1 MRHLF
6 SLAFVRAKRSCR
18 RALLGF
24 AGITPV
30 HGLWG
35 PGIRLFRDVS
45 LAAKGWAV
53 MGCLL
58 VPLLVLVTHEVVES
72 LEELTLYE
80 EAQTSIRHWDSLRGL
95 QTVVTDLMGQRFPGN
110 KKSDL
115 TAGINSAEST
125 AFARVQESL
134 SPSTA
139 TAVQRALQTLTER
152 RKAALESLK
161 PGADFRT
168 AGGPWASSM
177 ALQAYL
183 LALAPLKQESL
194 PALKAVTERHPDM
207 AALQQGALHM
217 SSRLDLALQRL
228 ADAGIDT
235 LASEAR
241 ASARAKMHDAG
252 IEVRVLMDISRP
264 ALEAAVAWGALDAHL
279 LDTQWQ
285 RVQQLLDAS
294 LSVGRAAS
302 TAASQAEV
310 AAISGLDAPQ
320 YASIATAAISARA
333 DLHAAAARSLSARM
347 DAGLSALRQR
357 LALAVAMS
365 MVGIVMGV
373 YVVLS
378 VYKVVA
384 GGILSICSHAA
395 AMAEGRLAL
404 QARGWG
410 KDEFGKALTS
420 LGESSRHMAQLLET
434 VTQGVSAVSLAS
446 RDVAQGNASL
456 KGRTGEIRGSI
467 ADVARRTHSFSGAMD
482 SCAVQVEQ
490 AAEHVRAMRANAR
503 RSRKAVQGLREGM
516 RNLRAKS
523 SEITQVVTLVESV
536 TYQTKLLALNASVE
550 AARAGPAGKGF
561 AVVAQEVR
569 ALAQRSEEAAQR
581 IHDIVTASVEEIEQ
595 GNLMAERVDEAVQQT
610 DEKIETVDLIM
621 SEVVQLTRSGM
632 EESQQVLGIARNV
645 EESANGNSQIV
656 EQLFEASTSLRE
668 QGDRLKRS
676 VQPFVLA

>member
-1 MRHLF
+1 
-6 SLAFVRAKRSCR
+6 
-18 RALLGF
+18 
-24 AGITPV
+24 
-30 HGLWG
+30 
-35 PGIRLFRDVS
+35 
-45 LAAKGWAV
+45 
-53 MGCLL
+53 
-58 VPLLVLVTHEVVES
+58 
-72 LEELTLYE
+72 
-80 EAQTSIRHWDSLRGL
+80 
-95 QTVVTDLMGQRFPGN
+95 
-110 KKSDL
+110 
-115 TAGINSAEST
+115 
-125 AFARVQESL
+125 
-134 SPSTA
+134 
-139 TAVQRALQTLTER
+139 
-152 RKAALESLK
+152 
-161 PGADFRT
+161 
-168 AGGPWASSM
+168 
-177 ALQAYL
+177 
-183 LALAPLKQESL
+183 
-194 PALKAVTERHPDM
+194 
-207 AALQQGALHM
+207 
-217 SSRLDLALQRL
+217 
-228 ADAGIDT
+228 
-235 LASEAR
+235 
-241 ASARAKMHDAG
+241 
-252 IEVRVLMDISRP
+252 
-264 ALEAAVAWGALDAHL
+264 
-279 LDTQWQ
+279 
-285 RVQQLLDAS
+285 
-294 LSVGRAAS
+294 
-302 TAASQAEV
+302 
-310 AAISGLDAPQ
+310 
-320 YASIATAAISARA
+320 
-333 DLHAAAARSLSARM
+333 
-347 DAGLSALRQR
+347 
-357 LALAVAMS
+357 MS